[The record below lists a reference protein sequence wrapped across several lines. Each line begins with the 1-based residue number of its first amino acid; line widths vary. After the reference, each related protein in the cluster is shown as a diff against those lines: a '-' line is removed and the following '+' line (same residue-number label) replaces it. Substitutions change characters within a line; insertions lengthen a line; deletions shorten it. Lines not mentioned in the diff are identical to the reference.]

1 MDDLLS
7 IFIIVSLILMA
18 LIGLIKADSF
28 IGIMLSFL
36 LLVFT
41 AYVIVYIY

>member
-7 IFIIVSLILMA
+7 IFIIVALLLMA
-18 LIGLIKADSF
+18 LIGLIKADTF
-28 IGIMLSFL
+28 IGIIISFL

-41 AYVIVYIY
+41 AYIVVYIY